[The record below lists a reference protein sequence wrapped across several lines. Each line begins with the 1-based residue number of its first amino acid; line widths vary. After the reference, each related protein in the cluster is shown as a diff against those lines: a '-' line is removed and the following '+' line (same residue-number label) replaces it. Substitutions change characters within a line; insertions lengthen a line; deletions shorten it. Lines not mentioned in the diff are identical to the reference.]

1 MEKSPGIAHFK
12 KIRDLLQLLILR
24 DKIINIQRSL
34 MKMSK
39 EQKIKILKRSKMMAG
54 KFPRI
59 EIMEPKNLSGM
70 KNLKKL
76 VSLWDC

>member
-1 MEKSPGIAHFK
+1 
-12 KIRDLLQLLILR
+12 
-24 DKIINIQRSL
+24 

-76 VSLWDC
+76 VSLWDCLLKYELSRETKITKQVINLNNSKKPINLPLAKY

>member
-1 MEKSPGIAHFK
+1 
-12 KIRDLLQLLILR
+12 
-24 DKIINIQRSL
+24 

-76 VSLWDC
+76 KSLWDC